1 MCFFTKIEIGIFN
14 PKTNYWSKRSTTEED
29 SLDHIQNRIL
39 WILASTQTLI
49 YFSFR
54 CFGKHRRVRERKIN
68 CLFSFSPTLDCD
80 QSLFFF
86 RFSKG
91 SARTRECWKPQDAR
105 KEGLSCLAPSATRV
119 VICVSRAFCSTD
131 QEKWETA
138 CSLPPPLPLCA
149 GSQ

>member
-1 MCFFTKIEIGIFN
+1 M
-14 PKTNYWSKRSTTEED
+14 
-29 SLDHIQNRIL
+29 DHIQNRIL

-68 CLFSFSPTLDCD
+68 RLFSFSPTLDCD

-86 RFSKG
+86 RFRKG
-91 SARTRECWKPQDAR
+91 VHARASSEWLSLKDAR
-105 KEGLSCLAPSATRV
+105 NEGVSRLAPSATRV